1 MEIEIENIVV
11 KSNPRTD
18 FGDLDELTAS
28 IKEKGIL
35 EPLLVRKLDNGKAE
49 LVAGERRFRAAKAA
63 GLVKV
68 PVSYYEGDDTDI
80 EEVKLIENMHRKDL
94 NPVEESKAFRHYLDT
109 TKASIENLAQKISKP
124 KLYIERRLELF
135 TLPEEVTKKL
145 ADGKILLGH
154 ALIIARLK
162 DQKTQKQILKKI
174 IKEKMSVSESERDVQ
189 YNDNTVRLQNT
200 VFDKSECKGCRYNGG
215 EQSILFETGSEL
227 KGLCLDKKC
236 YFRKTKDWKTEK
248 TKNLQKQGINVLSP
262 ASINAL
268 KVKEEVQTWDDDYK
282 KILKKL
288 PKEQENYAV
297 VFEDDYNGNPE
308 KHIYCLNPKARRPK
322 QAKEEVKAKTATSNE
337 KLRNKV
343 QDFKRGFLIA
353 KTQELMQPSTKETKA
368 IALFAL
374 LNEGISWNDR
384 NRRDVTEQLLKTEKI
399 GKSSFGGIDPVFSK
413 ILSLEEVDIDRLISQ
428 TSSLWL
434 KNLSNDLPKAAT
446 EVGVNLTEH
455 FAITEDYLKLHTKDQ
470 LISLAKE
477 IKLDK
482 HLEAGGNGK
491 WEKGKRTELVGYFL
505 NNGFDLNGVVPK
517 LMKK

>member
-1 MEIEIENIVV
+1 MEIEIENIIV

-35 EPLLVRKLDNGKAE
+35 EPLLVRPIDNNKVE
-49 LVAGERRFRAAKAA
+49 LVAGERRLRAAKAA
-63 GLVKV
+63 GLERV
-68 PVSYYEGDDTDI
+68 PVAQYSGVDIDI

-94 NPVEESKAFRHYLDT
+94 NPVEEAKAFRQYLDT
-109 TKASIENLAQKISKP
+109 TKSSIENLAQKISKP
-124 KLYIERRLELF
+124 KIYIERRLELL
-135 TLPEEVTKKL
+135 TLPEQVTKPL
-145 ADGKILLGH
+145 AEGKILLGH

-162 DQKTQKQILKKI
+162 DKKSQKATLKEI
-174 IKEKMSVSESERDVQ
+174 IRDKMSVKQAETQVK
-189 YNDNTVRLQNT
+189 YNDNTIRLQYA

-236 YFRKTKDWKTEK
+236 YFKKTKDWKTEK
-248 TKNLQKQGINVLSP
+248 TQKLQKQGINILSP

-268 KVKEEVQTWDDDYK
+268 KVKEKVQTWDDDYK

-288 PKEQENYAV
+288 PKEPENYAV
-297 VFEDDYNGNPE
+297 VFDEGYQGNPQ
-308 KHIYCLNPKARRPK
+308 KQIYCLNPKARRPE
-322 QAKEEVKAKTATSNE
+322 QAKEKIKAKATTSKE

-343 QDFKRGFLIA
+343 QDFKREFLIA
-353 KTQELMQPSTKETKA
+353 KTQELMQPGTKETKA

-384 NRRDVTEQLLKTEKI
+384 NRRDATEQLLKTEKI

-413 ILSLEEVDIDRLISQ
+413 ILELEEKEIDRL
-428 TSSLWL
+428 TNHASSLWV
-434 KNLSNDLPKAAT
+434 KNLSDDLSKAAT
-446 EVGVNLTEH
+446 EVGVDLTEH
-455 FAITEDYLKLHTKDQ
+455 FAITEDYLKLHRKDQ
-470 LISLAKE
+470 LITLAKE

-482 HLEAGGNGK
+482 HLKKNGIQK
-491 WEKGKRTELVGYFL
+491 WEKAKRTELVSYFL
-505 NNGFDLNGVVPK
+505 NNGFELKGVVPK
-517 LMKK
+517 LMIK